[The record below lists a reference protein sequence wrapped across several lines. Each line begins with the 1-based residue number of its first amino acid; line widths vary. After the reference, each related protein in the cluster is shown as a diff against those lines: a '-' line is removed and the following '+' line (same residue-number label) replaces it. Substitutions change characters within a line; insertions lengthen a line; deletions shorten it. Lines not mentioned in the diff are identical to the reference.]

1 MERVISRQ
9 FLWYLY
15 WHVGNLAYS
24 TNNENNVFY
33 YLARGKCMTCP
44 RCGSMNVQAISEYE
58 SETQGYGCCKG
69 LLGYLIFGPIGWLC
83 GLCGMGGQR
92 TTTKVL
98 WVCNNCGNKF
108 R

>member
-1 MERVISRQ
+1 
-9 FLWYLY
+9 
-15 WHVGNLAYS
+15 
-24 TNNENNVFY
+24 
-33 YLARGKCMTCP
+33 MTCP
-44 RCGSMNVQAISEYE
+44 KCGSMNVQAISEYE